1 MYKPAGQHNLALGFL
16 WPALAAA
23 SASEFAAAAARHF
36 ANLAI
41 GLDGPAAAEPQWA
54 TPHAIAL
61 ELESV
66 RLRDFGTGAVARGGG
81 SVATLL
87 CTPFALHGAVISDLA
102 AGHSLV
108 AALRAAGLTRLFVTD
123 WRSATAEMRHRG
135 LDDYLADLNVLV
147 DEIGAPI
154 DLIGMCQGGVMALV
168 YAARFPAK
176 VRKLV
181 LAGAPIDVAAAPSA
195 LSRVAAATPL
205 AVFHEIVRLGDGLMP
220 GRRVLKLWA
229 PDTVETEDVCLLL
242 QTEAPAGSAAAS
254 QLEERF
260 RKWYAFTL
268 DLPGRFFLETV
279 EKLYRRNELAGG
291 DLVALG
297 QTIDLSAM
305 RAPLYLLA
313 ARDDELVAPAQL
325 LSAERLVGTAAP
337 DLCKAT
343 APCRHLGLFM
353 GKHILRDV
361 WPAVVRWLQEPT
373 AVRQQER
380 RPKLRAGAAAY

>member
-1 MYKPAGQHNLALGFL
+1 MYKPASQHNFALGFL

-23 SASEFAAAAARHF
+23 SASEFAAVAARHF
-36 ANLAI
+36 ANLAV
-41 GLDGPAAAEPQWA
+41 GLDGPTAEEPQWA

-61 ELESV
+61 ALESV
-66 RLRDFGTGAVARGGG
+66 RLRDFSTGVGAPGVGR
-81 SVATLL
+81 VPTLV
-87 CTPFALHGAVISDLA
+87 CAPFALHSAVISDLA

-123 WRSATAEMRHRG
+123 WRSARPDMRYRG
-135 LDDYLADLNVLV
+135 LDAYLADLNVLV
-147 DEIGAPI
+147 DEIGAPV
-154 DLIGMCQGGVMALV
+154 DLIGMCQGGVMALI
-168 YAARFPAK
+168 YAARFPGK

-181 LAGAPIDVAAAPSA
+181 LAGAPIDVAAEPSA
-195 LSRVAAATPL
+195 LSRVAATTPL

-229 PDTVETEDVCLLL
+229 PDAVETEDVRRLL
-242 QTEAPAGSAAAS
+242 QTEAPTSSAAAS

-260 RKWYAFTL
+260 RKWHAFTL

-291 DLVALG
+291 DFVALG

-313 ARDDELVAPAQL
+313 ARHDELVAPAQL
-325 LSAERLVGTAAP
+325 FAAERLVGTAAS

-343 APCRHLGLFM
+343 VPCRHLGLFM
-353 GKHILRDV
+353 GKHILREV
-361 WPAVVRWLQEPT
+361 WPAVVRWLQEP
-373 AVRQQER
+373 ARVRQQER
-380 RPKLRAGAAAY
+380 HGELRAGAAAC